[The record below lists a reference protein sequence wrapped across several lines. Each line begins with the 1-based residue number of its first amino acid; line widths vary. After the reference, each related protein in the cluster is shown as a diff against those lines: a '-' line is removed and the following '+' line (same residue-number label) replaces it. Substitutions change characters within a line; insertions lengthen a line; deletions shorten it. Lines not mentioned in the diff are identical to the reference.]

1 MPCRPQT
8 PAPWPALLFVSLL
21 GLGGCSLLPHRDTGD
36 ASPATQAPQAFTLE
50 VRAPADLQDFLLRH
64 LELQRFR
71 HQADLRPEEFE
82 RLFGAA
88 EANARELLAT
98 QGHFAPTLRIT
109 QSPAP
114 TGAPARHAVVL
125 AVEPG
130 PQTRVAEAAIGFT
143 GPPPD
148 DAATRRQQA
157 RVQNHW
163 PLEPGQPFTQSGW
176 DTAKQQGLRE
186 LQTQRHPTARIAE
199 SRADIDAERH
209 AAHLTVTYDPGPAY
223 RFGPLRVQG
232 HERYDPDGARRLAR
246 LPTGAEYSETA
257 LLDAQQRLASS
268 GYYDAVFLALD
279 TEGADPQAV
288 PVVAQVREAPLHKL
302 VFGVGLSTDSGAR
315 LSMDHTH
322 NRLPAIGWRA
332 ASKLALD
339 RNTKLLGSEA
349 TALPDEEG
357 WRWFGGAQVQR
368 EATGSYQ
375 VHSARLRA
383 GRSQSRGAID
393 RNYALQYDAADSQ
406 GSGAPPSSAALTAQ
420 FGWTGRYFDNPT
432 APTRGHGLA
441 WELGVGTT
449 LRPGRDPFVRG
460 LVRWQH
466 FLPTGRVEAAEGG
479 ARRGRVALRAEA
491 GAVLARA
498 AAQIPVTQLF
508 LTGGDTTVRGYGY
521 RAIGART
528 DNGQVFGGRYLALAS
543 AEWQRPI
550 VLRGNMTDWESALFI
565 DAGAVADRPGD
576 LRARVGVGAGLRWRS
591 PVGPLQADLAW
602 GVQAK
607 ELRLHLRM
615 GFSF

>member
-1 MPCRPQT
+1 MPFRPRT
-8 PAPWPALLFVSLL
+8 PAPWPALLFASLL
-21 GLGGCSLLPHRDTGD
+21 GLGGCSLLPTRRADE
-36 ASPATQAPQAFTLE
+36 AAAPPARAAFTLDIRAPDT
-50 VRAPADLQDFLLRH
+50 VRALLERH

-71 HQADLRPEEFE
+71 QQEDLQDSELE
-82 RLFGAA
+82 RLLAAA
-88 EANARELLAT
+88 ETDARELLAT
-98 QGHFAPTLRIT
+98 QGHFAPTLRTTLT
-109 QSPAP
+109 QAPA
-114 TGAPARHAVVL
+114 GAPAPRAIVL
-125 AVEPG
+125 TVEPG
-130 PQTRVAEAAIGFT
+130 PRTRVAEAAIGFT

-157 RVQNHW
+157 RVQSRW

-176 DTAKQQGLRE
+176 DGAKQQGLRE

-209 AAHLTVTYDPGPAY
+209 EAHLTVTYDPGPVY

-232 HERYDPDGARRLAR
+232 HARYDPDGARRIAR

-279 TEGADPQAV
+279 TEGTDPQAV
-288 PVVAQVREAPLHKL
+288 PVVAQLREAPLHKL
-302 VFGVGLSTDSGAR
+302 VFGLGLSTDSGAR

-332 ASKLALD
+332 VSKLALD
-339 RNTKLLGSEA
+339 RNTKLLGTEW
-349 TALPDEEG
+349 TALPNDAG
-357 WRWFGGAQVQR
+357 WRWFSGAQVQR
-368 EATGSYQ
+368 EATGSYE
-375 VHSARLRA
+375 VNSARLRA

-393 RNYALQYDAADSQ
+393 RNYALQYDHANSQ
-406 GSGAPPSSAALTAQ
+406 GSGAPPTSTALSAQ
-420 FGWTGRYFDNPT
+420 FGWTGRYFDSPT

-441 WELGVGTT
+441 WELGAGST
-449 LRPGRDPFVRG
+449 LRPRRDPFARG
-460 LVRWQH
+460 LVRWLH
-466 FLPTGRVEAAEGG
+466 FRPLGRVEAEQGG
-479 ARRGRVALRAEA
+479 ARSSRLALRAEA
-491 GAVLARA
+491 GAVLAREG
-498 AAQIPVTQLF
+498 AQIPVTQLF

-521 RAIGART
+521 RTIGARA
-528 DNGQVFGGRYLALAS
+528 DNGQVYGGRYLALAS

-550 VLRGNMTDWESALFI
+550 VLRGNMTDWESTLFI

-576 LRARVGVGAGLRWRS
+576 LRARVGVGTGLRWRS

-602 GVQAK
+602 GVQSK